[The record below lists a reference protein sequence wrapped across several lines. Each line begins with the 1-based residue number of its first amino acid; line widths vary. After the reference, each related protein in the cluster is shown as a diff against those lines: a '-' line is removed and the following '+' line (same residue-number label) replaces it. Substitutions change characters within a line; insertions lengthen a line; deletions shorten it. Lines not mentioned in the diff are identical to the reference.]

1 MPVTT
6 FPMPASGG
14 GGGDGTS
21 IVDDAAFTV
30 GVTRLTPGGGTYR
43 STRDAVNDGD
53 AGAFAITATRALYT
67 TIETPDGDSAM
78 DDTNDAVKV
87 NIVAGAGSG
96 GTSSNFGAALP
107 SAGTAVGFSD
117 GTNME
122 AARVYDTDSGGGSEL
137 TLGVSLRKTASGG
150 SVEAGTLAD
159 PLRIDPVGTT
169 TQPATLIPAT
179 SGGLATY
186 HLVSA
191 ASTNA
196 TNVKASA
203 GQLFGW
209 YLYNSNAAARKVAFH
224 NTAGTP
230 TAGADIFFSVMIPPG
245 SAANVFSDIG
255 IAFSTGIAFT
265 TVTEVAD
272 NGTTGVGANDLII
285 NLFYK

>member
-21 IVDDAAFTV
+21 IVDDAAFTP
-30 GVTRLTPGGGTYR
+30 GVSRLTPAGGTYR
-43 STRDAVNDGD
+43 STRDTINDGD
-53 AGAFAITATRALYT
+53 AGAFAVTASRALYT
-67 TIETPDGDSAM
+67 TIETPNGDSAM

-107 SAGTAVGFSD
+107 SAGTAAGFDD

-122 AARVYDTDSGGGSEL
+122 AARVYDTDSGAGSEF
-137 TLGVSLRKTASGG
+137 TLGVSLRKTESGG
-150 SVEAGTLAD
+150 SVELGTLAD
-159 PLRIDPVGTT
+159 PVRVDPTGTT
-169 TQPATLIPAT
+169 TQPVTTLPAT
-179 SGGLATY
+179 SGGLSTF

-203 GQLFGW
+203 GQLYGW
-209 YLYNSNAAARKVAFH
+209 YIYNSNAAARKVALH
-224 NTAGTP
+224 NDAGTP
-230 TAGADIFFSVMIPPG
+230 TAGASVFFSIMIPPY
-245 SAANVFSDIG
+245 SAANVLGSNG
-255 IAFSTGIAFT
+255 IVFSTGIAIT